1 MTTQNN
7 LKFAAEIEF
16 IDKFVVMDSANK
28 EGTGTSN
35 KSEFLL
41 MFQMMQEQQRQ
52 YREQQQEQQRQ
63 YREQQR
69 QYQEQ
74 QQQHQEAAERRFK
87 LELEEIRQRAKEE
100 RFDMVR
106 FMADLQLQGGKTSS
120 SCSSPEAVQRKFRR
134 LDDEALDLIQGL
146 RSRRENYRP
155 FHEIEVMV
163 KAVEG
168 AMNDLRSF
176 VCVLSEMKH
185 TKELCLS
192 ELLVATK
199 RKSMLLV
206 FRVESSRPLIMVT
219 HCCFRRSGM
228 HFRH

>member
-1 MTTQNN
+1 
-7 LKFAAEIEF
+7 
-16 IDKFVVMDSANK
+16 MDSANK

-52 YREQQQEQQRQ
+52 YREQQ
-63 YREQQR
+63 R

-74 QQQHQEAAERRFK
+74 QQQHQAAERRFK

-176 VCVLSEMKH
+176 VCEKVDQLEEQLREVS
-185 TKELCLS
+185 CLWQ
-192 ELLVATK
+192 T
-199 RKSMLLV
+199 
-206 FRVESSRPLIMVT
+206 LI
-219 HCCFRRSGM
+219 FQN
-228 HFRH
+228 

>member
-52 YREQQQEQQRQ
+52 YQ
-63 YREQQR
+63 EQQR

-74 QQQHQEAAERRFK
+74 QQQHHEAAERRFK

-106 FMADLQLQGGKTSS
+106 FMADLQLQGEKTSS
-120 SCSSPEAVQRKFRR
+120 NCSSPEAVQRKFRR

-176 VCVLSEMKH
+176 VCEKVDQLEEQLREPILSEMKH

-192 ELLVATK
+192 ELLVANSYTY
-199 RKSMLLV
+199 
-206 FRVESSRPLIMVT
+206 FRIKGAPRRGKACFLSSEWNHPAHL
-219 HCCFRRSGM
+219 
-228 HFRH
+228 

>member
-41 MFQMMQEQQRQ
+41 MFQMMQEQQQEQQRQ

-134 LDDEALDLIQGL
+134 LDDEALDLI
-146 RSRRENYRP
+146 
-155 FHEIEVMV
+155 
-163 KAVEG
+163 
-168 AMNDLRSF
+168 
-176 VCVLSEMKH
+176 
-185 TKELCLS
+185 
-192 ELLVATK
+192 
-199 RKSMLLV
+199 
-206 FRVESSRPLIMVT
+206 
-219 HCCFRRSGM
+219 
-228 HFRH
+228 

>member
-1 MTTQNN
+1 
-7 LKFAAEIEF
+7 
-16 IDKFVVMDSANK
+16 MDSANK
-28 EGTGTSN
+28 EEAGTSN

-52 YREQQQEQQRQ
+52 Y
-63 YREQQR
+63 
-69 QYQEQ
+69 
-74 QQQHQEAAERRFK
+74 QEAAERRFK

-100 RFDMVR
+100 RLDMVR
-106 FMADLQLQGGKTSS
+106 FMADLQLQGGKTFS

-168 AMNDLRSF
+168 TMNDLRSF
-176 VCVLSEMKH
+176 VCEKVDQLKEEMLEPILSDLKH

-192 ELLVATK
+192 ELVPFPKIAQ
-199 RKSMLLV
+199 
-206 FRVESSRPLIMVT
+206 IM
-219 HCCFRRSGM
+219 
-228 HFRH
+228 